1 MLVSGGGGATEF
13 TAGGLYLLGEVS
25 PFITYSSNPM
35 LIKSPSYSV
44 VYLVYDL

>member
-13 TAGGLYLLGEVS
+13 TAGGLYLLGEVGS
-25 PFITYSSNPM
+25 FIKHSLSI
-35 LIKSPSYSV
+35 LIKFFSYSV